1 MTGHDLV
8 EYEKR
13 AAQGRSRVE
22 SAFDRRAAEICE
34 RLKRHTQPITDLI
47 SRLRGLAQLEET
59 ISAIGISIRI
69 GEKLKELEESILGA
83 ELEFEANP
91 PCACWRCGA
100 NLRPP
105 PRDVEVEIEAN
116 VRSLRH
122 GGAYVGA
129 WPDQLFRE
137 RCRAAMQRGDRIV
150 GVRHGA
156 ITIRRAD
163 GSTLEI
169 GRYDG

>member
-1 MTGHDLV
+1 M
-8 EYEKR
+8 
-13 AAQGRSRVE
+13 
-22 SAFDRRAAEICE
+22 
-34 RLKRHTQPITDLI
+34 QPITDLV

-59 ISAIGISIRI
+59 MGAIGISIRI

-105 PRDVEVEIEAN
+105 PADVEAEIEAN
-116 VRSLRH
+116 LRS
-122 GGAYVGA
+122 GAYAGA
-129 WPDQLFRE
+129 WPEELFRQK
-137 RCRAAMQRGDRIV
+137 CRAVMQRGDRIV

-169 GRYDG
+169 GRFDG